1 MYKIKEGDIHME
13 VITKEMAIKAIT
25 DNYVNPTED
34 EIEKAIND
42 LRGINLTR
50 CKAKCPNYG
59 MCDFLCDVTF
69 VG

>member
-1 MYKIKEGDIHME
+1 ME

-25 DNYVNPTED
+25 DNYVNPTEY
-34 EIEKAIND
+34 EIEKAINS
-42 LRGINLTR
+42 LRGIKLIR
-50 CKAKCPNYG
+50 CAEDCPNYG